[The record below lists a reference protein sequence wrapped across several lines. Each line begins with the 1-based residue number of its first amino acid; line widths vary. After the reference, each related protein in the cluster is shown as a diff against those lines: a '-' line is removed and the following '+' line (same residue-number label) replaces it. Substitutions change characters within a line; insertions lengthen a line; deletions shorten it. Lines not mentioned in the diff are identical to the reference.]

1 MRDIKRDALEVA
13 GKNVRWVVSCLN
25 TLLHQKDLQGEE
37 HVFTRGTIRSLMFAL
52 DPDSNF
58 MMTVL
63 RSEEAKRFIEGCG
76 LDPDRFFG

>member
-1 MRDIKRDALEVA
+1 
-13 GKNVRWVVSCLN
+13 
-25 TLLHQKDLQGEE
+25 
-37 HVFTRGTIRSLMFAL
+37 MFAL